1 MAYYNA
7 RLIKYADGEYQL
19 RLYDNGVYSGDPY
32 TDEQLD
38 VLADNRALES
48 EIARLEGMN
57 PFDAPAKVVDEFV
70 ERSEEDIEKC
80 IRSSL
85 NRTRSRLYE
94 YVRANSWEWFFTFT
108 FDSETE
114 RYDYDACRKKISK
127 FLNHVR
133 ERLAPDLKYI
143 IVPEEHT
150 KGEKNEAGL
159 YAWHFHA
166 LVSNVGEMKFSPA
179 VNNAKMWNDKPNK
192 YYGMPLL
199 TYYPDGDPVY
209 NVASYKLG
217 FSTATKIRDSSRAA
231 MYVVKYMT
239 KEVCQRIPGKQRFS
253 PSRNLDLPER
263 SIWSDD
269 AVMRGDLVSVI
280 NRLCDDLNA
289 KVTHTK
295 RVCVTNEGYDNAI
308 TYIELKTL

>member
-32 TDEQLD
+32 TEEQLD

-48 EIARLEGMN
+48 EIERMEGIN
-57 PFDAPAKVVDEFV
+57 PFDAPARVVDEFV

-114 RYDYDACRKKISK
+114 RYDYVACRNKISK

-143 IVPEEHT
+143 IVPGH
-150 KGEKNEAGL
+150 
-159 YAWHFHA
+159 
-166 LVSNVGEMKFSPA
+166 
-179 VNNAKMWNDKPNK
+179 
-192 YYGMPLL
+192 
-199 TYYPDGDPVY
+199 
-209 NVASYKLG
+209 
-217 FSTATKIRDSSRAA
+217 
-231 MYVVKYMT
+231 
-239 KEVCQRIPGKQRFS
+239 
-253 PSRNLDLPER
+253 R
-263 SIWSDD
+263 SHYRSHQQGIS
-269 AVMRGDLVSVI
+269 
-280 NRLCDDLNA
+280 
-289 KVTHTK
+289 
-295 RVCVTNEGYDNAI
+295 
-308 TYIELKTL
+308 